1 MKKTI
6 LILIFVFGISILS
19 QSYKNDSSL
28 NSTKNTIYVTII
40 TDDTYEYDLGYF
52 GDEEGAY
59 ISKQAKHF
67 QVSEIERIIASG
79 KVIYTYQP
87 IESYVGTDEVEIKSE
102 RGSDGATPNDDII
115 TTLIKF
121 TITK

>member
-6 LILIFVFGISILS
+6 LILIFVFGISILN
-19 QSYKNDSSL
+19 QSCKNDSSL
-28 NSTKNTIYVTII
+28 NSTKNTIYVTIN

-67 QVSEIERIIASG
+67 QVIEIERIIASG

-87 IESYVGTDEVEIKSE
+87 IENYVGIDEVEIKSE